1 LRRDK
6 GAIALAYSFSFPD
19 ARDFTLKWVPMPPKL
34 PNSMPWQIYQAYLRG
49 PHDLFRLFE
58 EAFGKVALYGPPDPD
73 QQQRTIDALSE
84 DITRLKAQNERLQA
98 EASDLRGHNF
108 QLQRRNAEL
117 EALVAKDS
125 HNSSRP
131 PSSDP
136 PWAKRT
142 RSLRRPSGRRPG
154 GQAGHHGETLRLSE
168 RPDRTVE
175 HRPRECRGCHAPLTS
190 AQVVR
195 HRRQQVWEVVPAKLR
210 VTEHRL
216 AVLRCR
222 ACGRTTQ
229 GDIAGCVRSGVQY
242 GPGVKA
248 RVLYLQQY
256 QLLPY
261 QRTSEAMRDLFGC
274 RLSPG
279 TVANIV
285 RECAAGLVETELKI
299 KKKLRRS
306 AVIHADETG
315 LRVAKRLGY
324 VHVASTPSLTHYAAA
339 AHRGRTAID
348 EINVLPAYRGTCVH
362 DGLLSYTHYTRC
374 RHALCGVHLLR
385 ELTYFEE
392 VSPETKAWA
401 APLKGLLLEMK
412 GEVERAR
419 GEGGKRLAA
428 DRLTEL
434 AESYDR
440 LVAQGLSAPPPPDV
454 PEQVKKQGRNLLLR
468 LERRK
473 EEVLRF
479 LHDFSVP
486 FDNNQAE
493 RDLRMIKLQQKT
505 SGCFR
510 TEDGARR
517 FCRIRGYISTMRKQG
532 RGVMPALEGACR
544 GAPLSVR
551 KR

>member
-1 LRRDK
+1 MALR
-6 GAIALAYSFSFPD
+6 LPD
-19 ARDFTLKWVPMPPKL
+19 
-34 PNSMPWQIYQAYLRG
+34 SMPWLIYQAYLQG
-49 PHDLFRLFE
+49 PSALLRLFE
-58 EAFGKVALYGPPDPD
+58 DAFGRHALYGPPEPD

-84 DITRLKAQNERLQA
+84 QVGQLKAQVARLQA

-154 GQAGHHGETLRLSE
+154 GQAGHRGETLRLAA
-168 RPDRTVE
+168 RPDRVVE
-175 HRPRECRGCHAPLTS
+175 HRPRQCRHCHSTLAEGRI
-190 AQVVR
+190 VR
-195 HRRQQVWEVVPAKLR
+195 HLRQQVVEVVPARLR

-216 AVLRCR
+216 ALLRCGR
-222 ACGRTTQ
+222 CGKITEGEFARS
-229 GDIAGCVRSGVQY
+229 VRSGVQY

-261 QRTSEAMRDLFGC
+261 QRTSEVMSDLFGC
-274 RLSPG
+274 RLSAG

-315 LRVAKRLGY
+315 LRVAERLGY

-385 ELTYFEE
+385 ELTFFEE
-392 VSPETKAWA
+392 LGAETVTWA
-401 APLKGLLLEMK
+401 GQIKELLLKMK

-434 AESYDR
+434 SMSYDR
-440 LVAQGLSAPPPPDV
+440 LVAQGLSGPPPPDV
-454 PEQVKKQGRNLLLR
+454 PEQVKKQARNLLLR

-486 FDNNQAE
+486 FDNNLAE

-510 TEDGARR
+510 TKEGARR

-532 RGVMPALEGACR
+532 RGVLEALTGASR

-551 KR
+551 KRGG